1 MNKNFWHILN
11 HILIFINSVLVG
23 MIIASGR
30 FEIIIFPVIGI
41 IAGIIGLLFGDYYG

>member
-1 MNKNFWHILN
+1 MDKNFGHIFN
-11 HILIFINSVLVG
+11 HILIFINSVLAG

-41 IAGIIGLLFGDYYG
+41 MSGIIGLLFGDYYG